1 MNKYAFAARH
11 GVPSLTG
18 WVRAF
23 FHNPGFSLKL
33 FCKRWVYFFCR
44 KFDCPLQTTDGFVLE
59 TPDALVTYWLLFIE
73 RELHDR
79 RWVEPLKATANPLVV
94 DVGANAGL
102 FSHMIFCLN
111 PRASVVAFEPLPLL
125 NQKLDKWR
133 QRIRMDLDVRPKAV
147 GRNMGEAVMESPHGY
162 DGVSRIC
169 VSDQPAGKTFRVP
182 VTTLDQELAGKEVFL
197 VKIDVEGYECEVL
210 AGAKQTL
217 SKTRFVIVEA
227 HTAEH
232 RDAITAELGAG
243 WSRKK
248 LGPCDYLFWKQPSN

>member
-1 MNKYAFAARH
+1 MNKFVFAARH
-11 GVPSLTG
+11 CVPSLTG
-18 WVRAF
+18 GVRAF
-23 FHNPGFSLKL
+23 IHNPSFSLKL
-33 FCKRWVYFFCR
+33 FCERWDYFFRR
-44 KFDCPLQTTDGFVLE
+44 KFNRPFQTIDGFVLE

-73 RELHDR
+73 RELHDN
-79 RWVEPLKATANPLVV
+79 RWVRPLKMAANPLVV

-111 PRASVVAFEPLPLL
+111 PRARVVAFEPLPLL
-125 NQKLDKWR
+125 NQKLDQWR
-133 QRIRMDLDVRPKAV
+133 QRMKTDLDIRSKAV
-147 GRNMGEAVMESPHGY
+147 GRNVGEAVMESPHGY

-182 VTTLDQELAGKEVFL
+182 VTTLDQELGGREIFL
-197 VKIDVEGYECEVL
+197 IKIDVEGYECEVL
-210 AGAKQTL
+210 AGAKKTL

-227 HTAEH
+227 HTAGH

-248 LGPCDYLFWKQPSN
+248 LGPSDYLFWQQPGN